1 MANYYN
7 ILDTLRNHLENDAI
21 VNTVTTGDIFQV
33 DLAKQTIFP
42 LSHIM
47 VNSAT
52 FEGNVIRF
60 NISLLAMDI
69 VDLSKDEA
77 IEIFLG
83 NDNEQDVLNT
93 QLAVVNRLYEMLR
106 RGDLYSNN
114 FMVDGN
120 PTCEPFAERFENY
133 LAGWTMTFDILVA
146 NTMTICDSITTQ
158 AVYSQVIDFETTP
171 MNSIRYLCD
180 GNQVAVC
187 YGINET
193 NITDLVAMFNSN
205 PPVQNNACFL
215 NYGTYSDNGDG
226 RVRLDIPINTYNSI
240 CNGSLTLDVIYD

>member
-7 ILDTLRNHLENDAI
+7 ILDTLRTHLENDAI

-47 VNSAT
+47 VNSAS

-69 VDLSKDEA
+69 VDLSKDE
-77 IEIFLG
+77 ITEIFLG

-106 RGDLYSNN
+106 RGDLYSDN

-146 NTMTICDSITTQ
+146 NTMTICDSINTT
-158 AVYSQVIDFETTP
+158 AVYSQVIDFESTP

-205 PPVQNNACFL
+205 PPIQDNACFL

-226 RVRLDIPINTYNSI
+226 RVRLDIPTNTYNSI

>member
-7 ILDTLRNHLENDAI
+7 ILDTLRTHLENDAI

-47 VNSAT
+47 VNNAT

-69 VDLSKDEA
+69 VDISKDE
-77 IEIFLG
+77 ITEMFLG

-106 RGDLYSNN
+106 RGDLYSDN

-120 PTCEPFAERFENY
+120 ATCEPFAERFENY

-146 NTMTICDSITTQ
+146 NNMTICESITTQ
-158 AVYSQVIDFETTP
+158 AVYSQVIDFTTP

-187 YGINET
+187 YGVNET

-215 NYGTYSDNGDG
+215 EYGTYSDNGDG
-226 RVRLDIPINTYNSI
+226 RVRLDIPKSVLNSI
-240 CNGSLTLDVIYD
+240 CNGTLTLDVIYD

>member
-7 ILDTLRNHLENDAI
+7 ILDTLRTHLNNDAI

-69 VDLSKDEA
+69 VDISKDEVT
-77 IEIFLG
+77 EMFLG

-106 RGDLYSNN
+106 RGDLYSYN

-146 NTMTICDSITTQ
+146 NTMTIC
-158 AVYSQVIDFETTP
+158 
-171 MNSIRYLCD
+171 
-180 GNQVAVC
+180 
-187 YGINET
+187 
-193 NITDLVAMFNSN
+193 
-205 PPVQNNACFL
+205 
-215 NYGTYSDNGDG
+215 
-226 RVRLDIPINTYNSI
+226 
-240 CNGSLTLDVIYD
+240 

>member
-7 ILDTLRNHLENDAI
+7 ILDTLRTHLNNDAI

-69 VDLSKDEA
+69 VDISKDEVT
-77 IEIFLG
+77 EMFLG

-106 RGDLYSNN
+106 RGDLYSDS

-146 NTMTICDSITTQ
+146 NTMTIC
-158 AVYSQVIDFETTP
+158 
-171 MNSIRYLCD
+171 
-180 GNQVAVC
+180 
-187 YGINET
+187 
-193 NITDLVAMFNSN
+193 
-205 PPVQNNACFL
+205 
-215 NYGTYSDNGDG
+215 
-226 RVRLDIPINTYNSI
+226 
-240 CNGSLTLDVIYD
+240 